1 MQTLNEDPKIYII
14 DDFLTEVECD
24 HFINISKYKLQ
35 TALVSGNDKG
45 FQGSGRTGKNCW
57 IFHNTDEITQ
67 KIANKICELVNYPIE
82 NAESFQFIY
91 YDKDQQYR
99 NHYDAWK
106 FDQSQKSARCLLRGG
121 QRMLTALV
129 YLNDVIAGGETK
141 FTKLNIS
148 VKAKKGRILVFE
160 NCIKNTNIVHEM
172 SEHAGTPV
180 LEGEKFAFN
189 LWFRQQSR
197 KIDYIHKY

>member
-1 MQTLNEDPKIYII
+1 M
-14 DDFLTEVECD
+14 
-24 HFINISKYKLQ
+24 
-35 TALVSGNDKG
+35 
-45 FQGSGRTGKNCW
+45 
-57 IFHNTDEITQ
+57 
-67 KIANKICELVNYPIE
+67 NYPIE

-106 FDQSQKSARCLLRGG
+106 FDESQKSARCLLRGG

-129 YLNDVIAGGETK
+129 YLNDVISGGETR